1 MKLGEINEYLQSM
14 CENISK
20 LLSVE
25 VTLVDSNFVRIAGTG
40 SFKQKIGT
48 SIDMNSIYSHVLKTG
63 QYYVMDER
71 YASDNCNNCNQR
83 DYCKE
88 VADICCPVKV
98 DDKILGVLGLVAFD
112 EKQKNIIQEKK
123 DELMSFIFSMAE
135 LMSLKLEES
144 TNESDNEG
152 ESKEIKPIE
161 ELEKEEIIKALKKY
175 GYNTEG
181 MKKTADALNI
191 GIATLYRKVKKYKIK
206 SE

>member
-48 SIDMNSIYSHVLKTG
+48 SIDINSIYSHVLKTG

-71 YASDNCNNCNQR
+71 YASDNCNSCNQR

-123 DELMSFIFSMAE
+123 DELMSFILSMAE

-144 TNESDNEG
+144 TNESDNES

-161 ELEKEEIIKALKKY
+161 ELEKKEIIKALKKY